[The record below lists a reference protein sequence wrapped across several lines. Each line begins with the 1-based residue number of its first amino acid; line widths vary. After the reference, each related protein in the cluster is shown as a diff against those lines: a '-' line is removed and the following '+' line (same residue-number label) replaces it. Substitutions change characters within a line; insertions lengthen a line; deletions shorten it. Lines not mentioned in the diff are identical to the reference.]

1 MQEFEPMRKEATIS
15 SENQNKTTLVIQ
27 DVPSEIAYRTIMSAI
42 TRGNF
47 SMDEAKNDVNE
58 KLGYRSS
65 KENQEPEIYYHT
77 SEQNI
82 DLNEDPGEKVESPNF
97 AILEKCRCCDCGRVF
112 AHRIKDGEKNQ
123 IFTDFNTVENI
134 FVNHFGNVS
143 IQSIPV
149 DEEIYD
155 ETLNHECENTPDD
168 MMPPE
173 DQTHR
178 TR

>member
-1 MQEFEPMRKEATIS
+1 
-15 SENQNKTTLVIQ
+15 
-27 DVPSEIAYRTIMSAI
+27 
-42 TRGNF
+42 
-47 SMDEAKNDVNE
+47 MDEAKNDVNE

-82 DLNEDPGEKVESPNF
+82 DLNEDPGGKNRPLHSVTEKRDHNLVWQKVESPNF
-97 AILEKCRCCDCGRVF
+97 AILEECRCCDCGRVF

-155 ETLNHECENTPDD
+155 ETPNHECENTSDD